1 MHNDVLAP
9 VQVAS
14 PVHMRRI
21 KLTPYLFIALPVIFS
36 LALSGLPLL
45 KGLQLSF
52 TNAKLLNPNGG
63 RSVGAGNYRTLFAD
77 PQTWASIGVT
87 LLYTLLVV
95 VTAVLLGM
103 AAALLINQYFFGRV
117 VVRAM
122 LTVPWAVPTVA
133 IALVF
138 TWMLNDGSGI
148 LNAFTGSIGLG
159 RHGWLTDPSLALF
172 SVTLATV
179 WKVTPFVM
187 LVLLAALQ
195 SVPQELVEAS
205 RVDGASPWKT
215 FWVVT
220 MPVITPTLRVVI
232 LLMTIWSFRRFEI
245 IWLLTGGGPV
255 NATNT
260 MVVGVYRTAF
270 NNNNLGLAA
279 ALGMIGVVMSLAV
292 TLIYVIVERKGTE
305 R

>member
-1 MHNDVLAP
+1 MHNEVLTRKQP
-9 VQVAS
+9 VSS
-14 PVHMRRI
+14 PRRRRI
-21 KLTPYLFIALPVIFS
+21 TWAPYLFIALPVLYS

-45 KGLQLSF
+45 KGFQLSL
-52 TNAKLLNPNGG
+52 TSAKLLNPNGG
-63 RSVGAGNYRTLFAD
+63 RFVGLQNYQTLLAS

-95 VTAVLLGM
+95 TSSVLLGL

-133 IALVF
+133 VALVF
-138 TWMLNDGSGI
+138 TWMMNGGSGI
-148 LNAFTGSIGLG
+148 LNAVTETLGLG
-159 RHGWLTDPSLALF
+159 RHEWLTDPTWALL
-172 SVTLATV
+172 SVTVATM

-195 SVPQELVEAS
+195 AVPIELVEAA
-205 RVDGASPWKT
+205 RVDGANPWTT
-215 FWVVT
+215 FRVVT
-220 MPVITPTLRVVI
+220 MPAILPSLRVVV

-245 IWLLTGGGPV
+245 IWLLTGGGPAD
-255 NATNT
+255 ATNT
-260 MVVGVYRTAF
+260 IVVGVYRTAF
-270 NNNNLGLAA
+270 SQFNLGVAA
-279 ALGMIGVVMSLAV
+279 ALGMLGVVMSLAV
-292 TLIYVIVERKGTE
+292 TVVYAVVERQGTE